1 MPDMPKNIISLVGP
15 NTYLLDQNLAKLKQD
30 FIAKHT
36 ELAVEVLDGEE
47 TRLEQIK
54 QTLESPSFLS
64 PKKMVI
70 IKRLGNNKK
79 SAENLE
85 EILSLPDDATTLV
98 LVEPKPDKR
107 SVFYKALKA
116 KTSFEESKELDE
128 ATLAKWLVLEA
139 ENSGVTL
146 SSSDA
151 RFLIERVGLSQQ
163 TLHNELTKLLDY
175 QSKITKKD
183 IEALTEASMSGT
195 IFNLLDASFAGN
207 KKRTMELYNS
217 QRAQKVEPPI
227 ILSMLV
233 WQLHIVAIVKA
244 GGEKSPDVIAKES
257 GLSPFVVSKSKRIA
271 DKLTRTELREL
282 LRRLSALDAQIKT
295 EVIDIDD
302 ALKNF
307 LLELA

>member
-1 MPDMPKNIISLVGP
+1 MPKNIISLVGP

>member
-1 MPDMPKNIISLVGP
+1 MPSMPKNIISLVGP
-15 NTYLLDQNLAKLKQD
+15 NTYLLDQSLAELKAN

-47 TRLEQIK
+47 VSLEQIK
-54 QTLESPSFLS
+54 QTLESQSLLS

-85 EILSLPDDATTLV
+85 ELLSLPDEATTLV
-98 LVEPKPDKR
+98 FVEPKPDKR

-116 KTSFEESKELDE
+116 KTSFEEFKELDE
-128 ATLAKWLVLEA
+128 ATLTKWLVLEA
-139 ENSGVTL
+139 ENSGGTL

-151 RFLIERVGLSQQ
+151 RFLIERIGLNQQ
-163 TLHNELTKLLDY
+163 MLHNELTKLLDY

-195 IFNLLDASFAGN
+195 IFNLLDAAFAGN

-244 GGEKSPDVIAKES
+244 GGEKNPDTIAKEA

-271 DKLTRTELREL
+271 DKLSRAELREL
-282 LRRLSALDAQIKT
+282 LSRLSALDAQIKT